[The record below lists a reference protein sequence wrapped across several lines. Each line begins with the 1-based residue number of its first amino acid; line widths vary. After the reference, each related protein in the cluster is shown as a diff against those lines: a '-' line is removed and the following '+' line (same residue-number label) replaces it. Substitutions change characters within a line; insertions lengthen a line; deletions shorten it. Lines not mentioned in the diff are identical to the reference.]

1 MVQKFGALG
10 AMRTMMGVL
19 REVSLDDVRHQA
31 ETVPR
36 LMVVAPTEE
45 DARRLGDGLAGPE
58 GQYITA
64 YRTVH
69 DSMNPTPGLDA
80 VVVWDPERTG
90 AASRVAESLRYESP
104 LIPIVAF
111 GGF

>member
-1 MVQKFGALG
+1 MVQKFGALD
-10 AMRTMMGVL
+10 AMRTMMSVM

-36 LMVVAPTEE
+36 LMIVAPTAD
-45 DARRLGDGLAGPE
+45 DARRLGDGLTGPE
-58 GQYITA
+58 GQYTTA
-64 YRTVH
+64 YRTTTGP
-69 DSMNPTPGLDA
+69 MNMTPGLDA

-104 LIPIVAF
+104 LIPIVA
-111 GGF
+111 